1 MRPLKSLAVA
11 ALMTAASLPA
21 AAEDAKLAALNAPD
35 RTQLAVDGASRAWL
49 ASEWQAYAA
58 RFVAPEGR
66 IRDNGN
72 GDVSHSEGQGY
83 GLLLAAKTGDA
94 ARFETIWGWTAKT
107 LMVRPDGLAAWKWD
121 PKTKA
126 VADTNNA
133 TDGDILIAWALAE
146 AAERF
151 KRPDYR
157 SAAQGI
163 ARAIGAGAA
172 WPHGAGLILAP
183 GLKGFAA
190 GEQPDGP
197 VINLSYWVFPG
208 FPALQALAPEVDWAG
223 LRRNGLALIEASR
236 FGSFGLPTDW
246 ESLAAARPRPAANF
260 PAAFGYNAIR
270 IPLYLAMDG
279 SPDARRALRRFAGAW
294 TQTASTTS
302 LVDSKEAAVTLP
314 IKEPGYDL
322 VLALAR
328 CVAGGQAIPPEM
340 INRRSDFYYPETLRL
355 LSVLAIA
362 ERSPACL

>member
-1 MRPLKSLAVA
+1 MVLTVA
-11 ALMTAASLPA
+11 ALMAAASLPA
-21 AAEDAKLAALNAPD
+21 RAEEAKLAALKAPD
-35 RTQLAVDGASRAWL
+35 RTQLSVDNVSRAWL
-49 ASEWQAYAA
+49 ASEWQAYAT
-58 RFVAPEGR
+58 RFMAPEGR

-94 ARFETIWGWTAKT
+94 DRFEILWRWTAKT

-121 PKTKA
+121 PKTQA

-146 AAERF
+146 AAKRF
-151 KRPDYR
+151 NRSDYR
-157 SAAQGI
+157 SAAERI
-163 ARAIGAGAA
+163 ARAVGTSAVR
-172 WPHGAGLILAP
+172 PHGTSLILAP
-183 GLKGFAA
+183 GLQGFAA
-190 GEQPDGP
+190 GEQLDGP
-197 VINLSYWVFPG
+197 VVNLSYWVFPG
-208 FPALQALAPEVDWAG
+208 FAALQDLAPEVDWTG

-246 ESLAAARPRPAANF
+246 ESLAAPRPRPAASF

-279 SPDARRALRRFAGAW
+279 APDTRRMLRRFAGAW

-355 LSVLAIA
+355 LSVVAIA
-362 ERSPACL
+362 ERFPACL

>member
-1 MRPLKSLAVA
+1 MSFALAALVA
-11 ALMTAASLPA
+11 AAASPA
-21 AAEDAKLAALNAPD
+21 GAAEAKLAALAAPD
-35 RTQLAVDGASRAWL
+35 RTQLAVDSVSRAWL

-58 RFVAPEGR
+58 RFMTPDGR

-72 GDVSHSEGQGY
+72 GEVSHSEGQGY

-94 ARFETIWGWTAKT
+94 ERFETMWRWTAKT
-107 LMVRPDGLAAWKWD
+107 LLVRPDGLAAWKWD
-121 PKTKA
+121 PKTQA

-133 TDGDILIAWALAE
+133 TDGDILIAWALSE
-146 AAERF
+146 AAKRF
-151 KRPDYR
+151 QRPDYR
-157 SAAQGI
+157 VAAERI
-163 ARAIGAGAA
+163 AQAVGAGAVR
-172 WPHGAGLILAP
+172 PHASSLILVP
-183 GLKGFAA
+183 GLMGFAA

-197 VINLSYWVFPG
+197 VVNLSYWVFPA
-208 FPALQALAPEVDWAG
+208 FQALQDLAPEVDWAG
-223 LRRNGLALIEASR
+223 LRRSGLALIEGSR

-279 SPDARRALRRFAGAW
+279 SPEARRALRRFAGAW
-294 TQTASTTS
+294 TQTASITS

-355 LSVLAIA
+355 LSVLAIQ